1 MGIVKMI
8 DRDASRPQC
17 FIYGLI
23 DPRTEEIRY
32 VGKTTRGLYR
42 VLAHGKSIGV
52 TKEKHTHKYRWIRS
66 LRELGLSYGWTI
78 LEIIEDVFLIDDRE
92 RFWIAHGREVGWPL
106 TNATDGGEGARHS
119 PEVLARMAAK
129 KRGKKQ
135 SPETIAKRIASLT
148 GLLHGPPSK
157 QKRITLS
164 ASNLGKKDSPETRS
178 RKSDAQKLR
187 AARDRALGFQRR
199 TWKIGR
205 LSDEAKR
212 DVISRLTNRTATYAQ
227 LAAEYKVSIHC
238 IRRTHSTAGSL
249 PYSGSSASSVA

>member
-8 DRDASRPQC
+8 KCDTSGPQC

-23 DPRTEEIRY
+23 DPRTDEIRY
-32 VGKTTRGLYR
+32 VGKTTRGLHR

-66 LRELGLSYGWTI
+66 LKELGLSYKWSI
-78 LEIIEDVFLIDDRE
+78 LEIVENVVSIDDRE
-92 RFWIAHGREVGWPL
+92 RFWISHGRDSGWNL
-106 TNATDGGEGARHS
+106 TNATDGGDGARHS

-148 GLLHGPPSK
+148 GLHYGPPST

-178 RKSDAQKLR
+178 RKRAAQKLR
-187 AARDRALGFQRR
+187 AARDRDLGFRRR

-227 LAAEYKVSIHC
+227 LAMEYKVSVHC

-249 PYSGSSASSVA
+249 PCSDSSASFVA